1 MLCYWNKAE
10 VTPFPILIN
19 LSQQILQNLVRD
31 LSSIATRCTVNG
43 LNICGKKVCVFICL
57 KKSDKPAAYILS
69 VHPTGSGLSVESG
82 VFRGENTDCMF
93 DCPDILGGKAKIILI
108 KSREKLNLFHRGD
121 P

>member
-1 MLCYWNKAE
+1 MRMVHGAICPIRSSRRNWN
-10 VTPFPILIN
+10 F
-19 LSQQILQNLVRD
+19 SQNLVRD

-69 VHPTGSGLSVESG
+69 VHPTGSGLSIESG

-108 KSREKLNLFHRGD
+108 
-121 P
+121 